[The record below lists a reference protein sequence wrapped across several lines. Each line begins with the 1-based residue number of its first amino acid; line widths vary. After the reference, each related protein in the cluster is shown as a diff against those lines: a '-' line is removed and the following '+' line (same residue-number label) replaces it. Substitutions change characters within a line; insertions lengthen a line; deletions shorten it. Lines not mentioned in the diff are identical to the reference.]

1 MVESS
6 GADAFVSGLGK
17 GREAFH
23 SEVTEYSLRIGE
35 RTPEDFLRHFSCS
48 KIMISLASR
57 PMERA
62 RIISELTGVHERVAN
77 KLSPENAGE
86 TLQIALDEGVTTP
99 KEIVRLFQADDRQ
112 RYLNRHELWAFD
124 IEGQPW
130 KASASDSVAHGRAE
144 KFIAYLID
152 RAIDNLLISHEEIV
166 SALGVVKLAG
176 WLPSE
181 MLGQIIET
189 ALKKSDKF
197 TEEDLLRAA
206 PASSLVAHVPLDY
219 LWEKVVVP
227 LIAEQHDYAPKAGS
241 GAQVGGVGS
250 GSPLGGGAGNS
261 PLGGSAAPG
270 SPLSGES
277 GSGWSFR
284 PAPDLSAKPE
294 EKDAAPPSSSSEE
307 GDMVGEDEI
316 IETEDEVRP
325 SEGAMPV
332 AGRKGPPRKA
342 QSS

>member
-6 GADAFVSGLGK
+6 GTFISGLGK

-23 SEVTEYSLRIGE
+23 SEVTEYCLRIGE
-35 RTPEDFLRHFSCS
+35 RTSEDFLRLFSCS

-86 TLQIALDEGVTTP
+86 TLQIAVDEGVTTP
-99 KEIVRLFQADDRQ
+99 KDIVRLFQADDRQ

-130 KASASDSVAHGRAE
+130 KASINDNVAHGRAE
-144 KFIAYLID
+144 KYIAYIID
-152 RAIDNLLISHEEIV
+152 RAIENLLISYDEIV

-181 MLGQIIET
+181 LLGQIIEA

-206 PASSLVAHVPLDY
+206 PPSSLVTHVPLDY
-219 LWEKVVVP
+219 LWDKVVVP
-227 LIAEQHDYAPKAGS
+227 LIAEQHDYVPKKSDAS
-241 GAQVGGVGS
+241 G
-250 GSPLGGGAGNS
+250 GNS
-261 PLGGSAAPG
+261 DG
-270 SPLSGES
+270 
-277 GSGWSFR
+277 GWSLR
-284 PAPDLSAKPE
+284 PSPE
-294 EKDAAPPSSSSEE
+294 SVSKVESKDAPPPASSED

-316 IETEDEVRP
+316 IETEDEVRAP
-325 SEGAMPV
+325 DGLPTVGM
-332 AGRKGPPRKA
+332 RKGLGAPPARKA
-342 QSS
+342 QPG

>member
-23 SEVTEYSLRIGE
+23 SEVTEFCLRLGE

-99 KEIVRLFQADDRQ
+99 KDIVRLFQADDRQ

-130 KASASDSVAHGRAE
+130 KASASDSVAHSRAE
-144 KFIAYLID
+144 KYIAYIMD
-152 RAIDNLLISHEEIV
+152 RAIENLLISHEDIV
-166 SALGVVKLAG
+166 TALGVVKLAG

-181 MLGQIIET
+181 LLGQIIET

-197 TEEDLLRAA
+197 TEEDLLKAA
-206 PASSLVAHVPLDY
+206 PPSSLVSHVPLDY
-219 LWEKVVVP
+219 LWDKVVVP

-241 GAQVGGVGS
+241 GS
-250 GSPLGGGAGNS
+250 GDSAG
-261 PLGGSAAPG
+261 AAPK
-270 SPLSGES
+270 LSSES

-284 PAPDLSAKPE
+284 PAPDLSAPSDVKFDDK
-294 EKDAAPPSSSSEE
+294 KDDVAPPSSSED

-316 IETEDEVRP
+316 IETEDEVHP
-325 SEGAMPV
+325 SESAIPV
-332 AGRKGPPRKA
+332 AGRKGPPNRK
-342 QSS
+342 SS

>member
-6 GADAFVSGLGK
+6 GTDAFVSGLGK

-23 SEVTEYSLRIGE
+23 SEVTEYCLRVSE
-35 RTPEDFLRHFSCS
+35 RTPEDFLRLFPCS
-48 KIMISLASR
+48 KIMIALSSR

-99 KEIVRLFQADDRQ
+99 KDIVRLFQPDDRQ

-130 KASASDSVAHGRAE
+130 KASSSDNNAHTRAE
-144 KFIAYLID
+144 KYIAYIVE
-152 RAIDNLLISHEEIV
+152 RAIENLLISHADIV

-181 MLGQIIET
+181 LLGQIIE
-189 ALKKSDKF
+189 ASLKKSDKF
-197 TEEDLLRAA
+197 TEEDLLGAA
-206 PASSLVAHVPLDY
+206 PPSNLVTHVPLDY
-219 LWEKVVVP
+219 LWDKVVIP
-227 LIAEQHDYAPKAGS
+227 LIAQQHDYAPK
-241 GAQVGGVGS
+241 
-250 GSPLGGGAGNS
+250 
-261 PLGGSAAPG
+261 PG
-270 SPLSGES
+270 DAKPASEAEG
-277 GSGWSFR
+277 GWSMR
-284 PAPDLSAKPE
+284 PAPEAVAKTGAE
-294 EKDAAPPSSSSEE
+294 D

-316 IETEDEVRP
+316 IETDDEVRA
-325 SEGAMPV
+325 SEGGGGLGM
-332 AGRKGPPRKA
+332 RKGPGAPPNRKA
-342 QSS
+342 HQG

>member
-6 GADAFVSGLGK
+6 GTFISGLGK

-23 SEVTEYSLRIGE
+23 SEVTEYCLRIGE
-35 RTPEDFLRHFSCS
+35 RTPEDFLRLFSCS

-99 KEIVRLFQADDRQ
+99 KDIVRLFQPDDRQ

-124 IEGQPW
+124 VEGQPW
-130 KASASDSVAHGRAE
+130 KASVNDNAAHARAE
-144 KFIAYLID
+144 KYIAYIID
-152 RAIDNLLISHEEIV
+152 RAIENLLISYDEIV
-166 SALGVVKLAG
+166 AALGVVKLAG

-181 MLGQIIET
+181 LLGQIIEA

-206 PASSLVAHVPLDY
+206 PPSSLVTHVPLDY
-219 LWEKVVVP
+219 LWEKVVIP
-227 LIAEQHDYAPKAGS
+227 LIAEQHDYVPKKNDSGNSDGGWSLRPSPESAPK
-241 GAQVGGVGS
+241 V
-250 GSPLGGGAGNS
+250 
-261 PLGGSAAPG
+261 
-270 SPLSGES
+270 ET
-277 GSGWSFR
+277 
-284 PAPDLSAKPE
+284 
-294 EKDAAPPSSSSEE
+294 KDAPPPASTDD

-316 IETEDEVRP
+316 IETEEEVRAP
-325 SEGAMPV
+325 DGLPTVGM
-332 AGRKGPPRKA
+332 RKGLGAPPARKA
-342 QSS
+342 QPG

>member
-6 GADAFVSGLGK
+6 GTNAFVSGLGK

-23 SEVTEYSLRIGE
+23 SEVTEYCLQVSE
-35 RTPEDFLRHFSCS
+35 RTPEDFLRLFSCS
-48 KIMISLASR
+48 KIMLALSSR

-99 KEIVRLFQADDRQ
+99 KEIVRLFQPDDRQ

-130 KASASDSVAHGRAE
+130 KVSANDGAAHSRAE
-144 KFIAYLID
+144 KYLAYIID
-152 RAIDNLLISHEEIV
+152 RAIENLLISHEDIV

-181 MLGQIIET
+181 LLGQIIE
-189 ALKKSDKF
+189 ASLKKSDKF
-197 TEEDLLRAA
+197 TEEDLLHAA
-206 PASSLVAHVPLDY
+206 PPSSLVTHVPLDY
-219 LWEKVVVP
+219 LWDKVIVP
-227 LIAEQHDYAPKAGS
+227 LIAEQHDYAAKPGQPQPDNGKPSEVEGGWSMRPADDTSAKAEEK
-241 GAQVGGVGS
+241 
-250 GSPLGGGAGNS
+250 
-261 PLGGSAAPG
+261 SAAGP
-270 SPLSGES
+270 
-277 GSGWSFR
+277 
-284 PAPDLSAKPE
+284 
-294 EKDAAPPSSSSEE
+294 EE

-316 IETEDEVRP
+316 IETEDEVRA
-325 SEGAMPV
+325 SERGGTLGV
-332 AGRKGPPRKA
+332 RKA
-342 QSS
+342 PGSPPNRKAHQG

>member
-6 GADAFVSGLGK
+6 GTNAFVSGLGK

-23 SEVTEYSLRIGE
+23 SEVTEYCLQAGE
-35 RTPEDFLRHFSCS
+35 RTPEDFLRRFTCT
-48 KIMISLASR
+48 KIMLSLASR

-99 KEIVRLFQADDRQ
+99 KDIVRLFQPDDRQ
-112 RYLNRHELWAFD
+112 RYLNRHELWGFD
-124 IEGQPW
+124 IEGEPW
-130 KASASDSVAHGRAE
+130 KVSANDSAAHGRAE
-144 KFIAYLID
+144 KYVAYIID
-152 RAIDNLLISHEEIV
+152 RAIENLLISHEDIV

-181 MLGQIIET
+181 LLGQIIE
-189 ALKKSDKF
+189 ASLKKSDKF
-197 TEEDLLRAA
+197 TEEDLLHAA
-206 PASSLVAHVPLDY
+206 PPSSLVTHVPLDY

-227 LIAEQHDYAPKAGS
+227 LIAEQHDYAPKAGEP
-241 GAQVGGVGS
+241 VKGS
-250 GSPLGGGAGNS
+250 SSND
-261 PLGGSAAPG
+261 
-270 SPLSGES
+270 S

-284 PAPDLSAKPE
+284 PAPDLTPNSPE
-294 EKDAAPPSSSSEE
+294 AKDAPPPSAGAED

-316 IETEDEVRP
+316 IETDDEIRA
-325 SEGAMPV
+325 SEGGAPSV
-332 AGRKGPPRKA
+332 RKAPGAPPNRKA
-342 QSS
+342 QQG

>member
-6 GADAFVSGLGK
+6 GTDTFVSSLGK

-23 SEVTEYSLRIGE
+23 SEVTEFCLRLGE
-35 RTPEDFLRHFSCS
+35 RTAEDFLRHFSCS
-48 KIMISLASR
+48 KIMVSLASR

-99 KEIVRLFQADDRQ
+99 KDIVRLFQPDDRQ

-130 KASASDSVAHGRAE
+130 KASSSDSVAHARAE
-144 KFIAYLID
+144 KYIAYIMD
-152 RAIDNLLISHEEIV
+152 RALENLLISHEEIV

-181 MLGQIIET
+181 LLGQIIET
-189 ALKKSDKF
+189 SLKKSDKF

-206 PASSLVAHVPLDY
+206 PPSSLVAHVPLDY
-219 LWEKVVVP
+219 LWERVVVP
-227 LIAEQHDYAPKAGS
+227 LVAEAHDYAPKQGDQGASAEFKPRPPVPEMDGGWGS
-241 GAQVGGVGS
+241 LRPTADPSEKIDVKL
-250 GSPLGGGAGNS
+250 PGNDD
-261 PLGGSAAPG
+261 G
-270 SPLSGES
+270 
-277 GSGWSFR
+277 
-284 PAPDLSAKPE
+284 DLA
-294 EKDAAPPSSSSEE
+294 
-307 GDMVGEDEI
+307 DMVGEDEI
-316 IETEDEVRP
+316 IETDDEVRA
-325 SEGAMPV
+325 SESSALG
-332 AGRKGPPRKA
+332 PRKTPGA
-342 QSS
+342 PARKAH

>member
-6 GADAFVSGLGK
+6 GTFISSLGK

-23 SEVTEYSLRIGE
+23 SEVTEYCLRIGE
-35 RTPEDFLRHFSCS
+35 RTPEDFLRLFTCS

-99 KEIVRLFQADDRQ
+99 KDIVRLFQADDRQ

-130 KASASDSVAHGRAE
+130 KASVNDNVAHGRAE
-144 KFIAYLID
+144 KYIAYIID
-152 RAIDNLLISHEEIV
+152 RAIENLLISYDDIV

-181 MLGQIIET
+181 LLGQIIES

-206 PASSLVAHVPLDY
+206 PPSSLVTHVPLDY
-219 LWEKVVVP
+219 LWDKVVVP
-227 LIAEQHDYAPKAGS
+227 LIAEQHDYVAKKTET
-241 GAQVGGVGS
+241 
-250 GSPLGGGAGNS
+250 GGGNDG
-261 PLGGSAAPG
+261 
-270 SPLSGES
+270 
-277 GSGWSFR
+277 GWSLR
-284 PAPDLSAKPE
+284 PSPDSIAKAE
-294 EKDAAPPSSSSEE
+294 SKDAPPPSSTDD

-316 IETEDEVRP
+316 IETEEEVRAP
-325 SEGAMPV
+325 DGLPTVGM
-332 AGRKGPPRKA
+332 RKGL
-342 QSS
+342 

>member
-6 GADAFVSGLGK
+6 GASGFVSGLGK

-23 SEVTEYSLRIGE
+23 SEVTEYCLSVGE
-35 RTPEDFLRHFSCS
+35 RTPEDFLRLFPCS
-48 KIMISLASR
+48 KIMIALASR

-99 KEIVRLFQADDRQ
+99 KDIVRLFQADDRQ
-112 RYLNRHELWAFD
+112 RYLNRHELWAFN

-130 KASASDSVAHGRAE
+130 KVSASDSVAHSRAE
-144 KFIAYLID
+144 KYLAYLMD
-152 RAIDNLLISHEEIV
+152 RAIENLLISHEDIV

-181 MLGQIIET
+181 LLGQIIE
-189 ALKKSDKF
+189 ASLKKSDKF
-197 TEEDLLRAA
+197 TEEDLLHAA
-206 PASSLVAHVPLDY
+206 PPSSLVTHVPLDY

-227 LIAEQHDYAPKAGS
+227 LIAEQHDYVAKPGGPKPEVEGGWSMNPGPESAPKA
-241 GAQVGGVGS
+241 
-250 GSPLGGGAGNS
+250 
-261 PLGGSAAPG
+261 
-270 SPLSGES
+270 
-277 GSGWSFR
+277 
-284 PAPDLSAKPE
+284 DAKP
-294 EKDAAPPSSSSEE
+294 AGSEE

-316 IETEDEVRP
+316 IETDDEVRA
-325 SEGAMPV
+325 SEGGAALGV
-332 AGRKGPPRKA
+332 RKALGAPPTRKA
-342 QSS
+342 QQG

>member
-6 GADAFVSGLGK
+6 GTFISGLGK

-23 SEVTEYSLRIGE
+23 SEVTEYCLRIGE
-35 RTPEDFLRHFSCS
+35 RTPEDFLRLFSCS

-99 KEIVRLFQADDRQ
+99 KDIVRLFQPDDRQ

-124 IEGQPW
+124 VEGQPW
-130 KASASDSVAHGRAE
+130 KVSVNDSVAHGRAE
-144 KFIAYLID
+144 KYIAYLID
-152 RAIDNLLISHEEIV
+152 RAIENLLISYDDIV
-166 SALGVVKLAG
+166 AALGVVKLAG

-181 MLGQIIET
+181 LLGQIIEA

-206 PASSLVAHVPLDY
+206 PPSSLVTHVPLDY
-219 LWEKVVVP
+219 LWEKVVTP
-227 LIAEQHDYAPKAGS
+227 LIAEQHDYMPKKND
-241 GAQVGGVGS
+241 
-250 GSPLGGGAGNS
+250 GGGGD
-261 PLGGSAAPG
+261 G
-270 SPLSGES
+270 
-277 GSGWSFR
+277 GWSLR
-284 PAPDLSAKPE
+284 PSPEAPAKVE
-294 EKDAAPPSSSSEE
+294 MKEAPPPTSDE

-316 IETEDEVRP
+316 IETDEEVRAP
-325 SEGAMPV
+325 EGLPTVGMRRGLGA
-332 AGRKGPPRKA
+332 PPARKA
-342 QSS
+342 QQG

>member
-6 GADAFVSGLGK
+6 GTDTFVSGLGK

-23 SEVTEYSLRIGE
+23 SEVTEYCLQLGE
-35 RTPEDFLRHFSCS
+35 RTPEDFLRLFSCS
-48 KIMISLASR
+48 KIMIALSSR

-99 KEIVRLFQADDRQ
+99 KEIVRLFQPDDRQ

-130 KASASDSVAHGRAE
+130 KVSANDGAAHSRAE
-144 KFIAYLID
+144 KYLAFVMD
-152 RAIDNLLISHEEIV
+152 RAIENLLISHEDIV

-181 MLGQIIET
+181 LLGQIIE
-189 ALKKSDKF
+189 ASLKKSDKF
-197 TEEDLLRAA
+197 TEEDLLHAA
-206 PASSLVAHVPLDY
+206 PPSSLVTHVPLDY
-219 LWEKVVVP
+219 LWDKVIVP
-227 LIAEQHDYAPKAGS
+227 LIAEQHDYAAKPGQPQAD
-241 GAQVGGVGS
+241 
-250 GSPLGGGAGNS
+250 
-261 PLGGSAAPG
+261 SARPSEVEG
-270 SPLSGES
+270 
-277 GSGWSFR
+277 GWSMR
-284 PAPDLSAKPE
+284 PADDTSTKAEAKSP
-294 EKDAAPPSSSSEE
+294 AASEE

-316 IETEDEVRP
+316 IETEDEVRA
-325 SEGAMPV
+325 SESGAALGV
-332 AGRKGPPRKA
+332 RKA
-342 QSS
+342 PGSPPNRKAHQG

>member
-6 GADAFVSGLGK
+6 GTDTFVSSLGK

-23 SEVTEYSLRIGE
+23 SEVTEYCLRIGE

-48 KIMISLASR
+48 KMMVSLASR

-99 KEIVRLFQADDRQ
+99 KDIVRLFQPDDRQ

-124 IEGQPW
+124 IEGEPW
-130 KASASDSVAHGRAE
+130 KASPSDSVAHGRAE
-144 KFIAYLID
+144 KYIAYIMD
-152 RAIDNLLISHEEIV
+152 RALQNLLISHEEIV

-181 MLGQIIET
+181 LLGQIIE
-189 ALKKSDKF
+189 ASLKKSDKF
-197 TEEDLLRAA
+197 TEEDLLHAA
-206 PASSLVAHVPLDY
+206 PPSSLVSHVPLDY
-219 LWEKVVVP
+219 LWDRVVVP
-227 LIAEQHDYAPKAGS
+227 LIAEAHDYAAKQVDANKPGEFKPRPPVPEMDGGWGS
-241 GAQVGGVGS
+241 
-250 GSPLGGGAGNS
+250 L
-261 PLGGSAAPG
+261 
-270 SPLSGES
+270 
-277 GSGWSFR
+277 R
-284 PAPDLSAKPE
+284 PAEDPSEKVEVQLPHGDESDL
-294 EKDAAPPSSSSEE
+294 

-316 IETEDEVRP
+316 IETDDEVRA
-325 SEGAMPV
+325 SESSALG
-332 AGRKGPPRKA
+332 PRKA
-342 QSS
+342 PGAPPARKAQ

>member
-6 GADAFVSGLGK
+6 GRSDADAFVSGLGK

-23 SEVTEYSLRIGE
+23 SEVTEYCLRVGE
-35 RTPEDFLRHFSCS
+35 RTPEDFLRCFPCS
-48 KIMISLASR
+48 KIMISLSSR

-99 KEIVRLFQADDRQ
+99 KEIVRLFQPDDRQ

-130 KASASDSVAHGRAE
+130 KASSSDSGTHTRAE
-144 KFIAYLID
+144 KYVAYIMD
-152 RAIDNLLISHEEIV
+152 RAIENLLISHEDIV

-181 MLGQIIET
+181 LLGQIIE
-189 ALKKSDKF
+189 ASLKKGDKF

-206 PASSLVAHVPLDY
+206 PPSSLVTHVPLDY

-227 LIAEQHDYAPKAGS
+227 LIAEQHDYVAKTGDTKPSPSSAVEGGWSLRPAGDTSFKPAGS
-241 GAQVGGVGS
+241 
-250 GSPLGGGAGNS
+250 P
-261 PLGGSAAPG
+261 
-270 SPLSGES
+270 
-277 GSGWSFR
+277 
-284 PAPDLSAKPE
+284 
-294 EKDAAPPSSSSEE
+294 EE

-316 IETEDEVRP
+316 IETDEEIKA
-325 SEGAMPV
+325 SESGGALGV
-332 AGRKGPPRKA
+332 RKA
-342 QSS
+342 TASPPNRKAHQG

>member
-6 GADAFVSGLGK
+6 ADAFVSSLGK

-23 SEVTEYSLRIGE
+23 SEITEYCLRIGE
-35 RTPEDFLRHFSCS
+35 RTSEDFLRHFSCG

-57 PMERA
+57 PTERA

-99 KEIVRLFQADDRQ
+99 KDIMRLFQPDDRQ
-112 RYLNRHELWAFD
+112 RYLDRHELWGFD

-130 KASASDSVAHGRAE
+130 KASTNDAGAHSRAE
-144 KFIAYLID
+144 KYVAYIID
-152 RAIDNLLISHEEIV
+152 RAVENLLISHEDIV
-166 SALGVVKLAG
+166 NALGVVKLAG

-181 MLGQIIET
+181 LLGQIIET

-197 TEEDLLRAA
+197 TEEDLLHAA
-206 PASSLVAHVPLDY
+206 PPSSLASHVPLDY

-227 LIAEQHDYAPKAGS
+227 LIAEQHDYARKTGAVDPKAAS
-241 GAQVGGVGS
+241 DS
-250 GSPLGGGAGNS
+250 WDSRPPAGTDIKTD
-261 PLGGSAAPG
+261 PV
-270 SPLSGES
+270 
-277 GSGWSFR
+277 
-284 PAPDLSAKPE
+284 
-294 EKDAAPPSSSSEE
+294 KDAEEPPASTE

-316 IETEDEVRP
+316 IETEEEVTA
-325 SEGAMPV
+325 SVNLNELMKNMPLTP
-332 AGRKGPPRKA
+332 ASPNRKSR
-342 QSS
+342 

>member
-23 SEVTEYSLRIGE
+23 SEVTEYCLRVGE

-112 RYLNRHELWAFD
+112 RYLNRHELWSFN

-130 KASASDSVAHGRAE
+130 KASATDGVAHGRAE
-144 KFIAYLID
+144 KYIAYIMN
-152 RAIDNLLISHEEIV
+152 RAIDNLLVSHEEIV
-166 SALGVVKLAG
+166 NALGVVKLAG

-206 PASSLVAHVPLDY
+206 PATSLVAHVPLDY

-227 LIAEQHDYAPKAGS
+227 LIAEQHDYVAKTTS
-241 GAQVGGVGS
+241 GGGS
-250 GSPLGGGAGNS
+250 GSLVE
-261 PLGGSAAPG
+261 SAPN
-270 SPLSGES
+270 LSGES

-284 PAPDLSAKPE
+284 PAPDLSPLDMSPKPEEAKPE
-294 EKDAAPPSSSSEE
+294 DKDASPPSSSEE

-316 IETEDEVRP
+316 IESDDEVRP
-325 SEGAMPV
+325 SESALPV
-332 AGRKGPPRKA
+332 AGRKGPPNRKA

>member
-6 GADAFVSGLGK
+6 GTDTFVSGLGK

-23 SEVTEYSLRIGE
+23 SEVTEFCLRVSE

-48 KIMISLASR
+48 KIMVSLASR

-99 KEIVRLFQADDRQ
+99 KDIVRLFQPDDRQ

-130 KASASDSVAHGRAE
+130 KASPSDSAAHARAE
-144 KFIAYLID
+144 KYLAYIMD
-152 RAIDNLLISHEEIV
+152 RAIENLLISHEEIV

-181 MLGQIIET
+181 LLGQIIE
-189 ALKKSDKF
+189 ASLKKSDKF
-197 TEEDLLRAA
+197 TEEDLLHAA
-206 PASSLVAHVPLDY
+206 PPSSLVAHVPLDY
-219 LWEKVVVP
+219 LWDKVVVP
-227 LIAEQHDYAPKAGS
+227 LIAEAHDYAPKQGDASKSAEFKPRPPVPEMDGGWGS
-241 GAQVGGVGS
+241 
-250 GSPLGGGAGNS
+250 L
-261 PLGGSAAPG
+261 
-270 SPLSGES
+270 
-277 GSGWSFR
+277 R
-284 PAPDLSAKPE
+284 PSEDPSEKVDVKLPPTEEGDL
-294 EKDAAPPSSSSEE
+294 

-316 IETEDEVRP
+316 IETDDEVRA
-325 SEGAMPV
+325 SDHASLG
-332 AGRKGPPRKA
+332 PRKA
-342 QSS
+342 PGAPPARKAQ